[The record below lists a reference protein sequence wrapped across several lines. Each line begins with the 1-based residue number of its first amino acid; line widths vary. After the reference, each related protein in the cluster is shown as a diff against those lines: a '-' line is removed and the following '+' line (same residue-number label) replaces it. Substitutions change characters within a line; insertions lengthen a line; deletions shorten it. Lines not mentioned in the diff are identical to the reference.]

1 MQTISSPYNGGT
13 ASGPRRTKS
22 PHYAAATTYRLT
34 GSAGRG
40 ATGKVAA
47 APRVGTQRRYQTR
60 ELLGRGGM
68 SEVYR
73 GFDAELSRPVAIK
86 RLRPELAVNPVFRA
100 RFRREAQAAGR
111 LNHPA
116 IVAVYDTGEERE
128 ATGSS
133 IPFIVMELVEGRSL
147 RDALR
152 QEGRVAPSRAL
163 ELTAEVLDALACSHA
178 AGIIHRDIKPGN
190 VMLSNG
196 RAVKVAD
203 FGIARAVSDS
213 SGTATMAGTVIGTA
227 QYLSPE
233 QGRGEAA
240 DVRSDLYS
248 AGCLLYEL
256 LVGEPPF
263 VGDSMVSIIFQH
275 ISEPPTRP
283 SAANSDIS
291 ADIDAIIMKAL
302 AKSPADRY
310 QSAAEMKADVDNVLG
325 GRPPAATTVLP
336 PSMIEASEVGAGKDG
351 STDRHRVETS
361 AVERPRA
368 RRLIASLTAVLFVMG
383 GASAFGIYRSD
394 KPEAAAVTTT
404 EVPAVLGLGP
414 VGVESLLRNADLV
427 PRFEFV
433 HGAGDASV
441 DTAIKQIPAGGE
453 MAAIDNTVTVV
464 INIGPRRETVPT
476 PSLTARDLDFR
487 PWAGQPSVAA
497 GDGQSSAK
505 TRSAGTQRWQS
516 GQSDTS
522 QQTGGSNGSLQS
534 QQSDTSQQTGGSD
547 QQTEGSGGSLQSQ
560 QSDTS
565 DQTAES
571 DGSIG
576 NKIKK
581 SGKPKARE

>member
-1 MQTISSPYNGGT
+1 MQTISSSPHRGT

-22 PHYAAATTYRLT
+22 PHYAAVTTYRVT

-47 APRVGTQRRYQTR
+47 APQVGTQRRYQTR

-73 GFDAELSRPVAIK
+73 GFDAQLSRPVAIK
-86 RLRPELAVNPVFRA
+86 RLRPELAVTPVFRA
-100 RFRREAQAAGR
+100 RIRREAQAAGR

-152 QEGRVAPSRAL
+152 QEGRLSPARAL
-163 ELTAEVLDALACSHA
+163 AVTASLLAALAASHA

-263 VGDSMVSIIFQH
+263 VGDSMVNIIFQH
-275 ISEPPTRP
+275 ICEPPTRP
-283 SAANSDIS
+283 SVANSDIS
-291 ADIDAIIMKAL
+291 ADIDAIVMKAL
-302 AKSPADRY
+302 AKDPADRY
-310 QSAAEMKADVDNVLG
+310 QSAAEMKADVDNVLS
-325 GRPPAATTVLP
+325 GRPPASTTLLP

-351 STDRHRVETS
+351 STDRHVVETS

-368 RRLIASLTAVLFVMG
+368 RRLIASLTAVLFVMA
-383 GASAFGIYRSD
+383 GASAFGIYRPD

-404 EVPAVLGLGP
+404 EVPAVLGLGR

-453 MAAIDNTVTVV
+453 MAAIDGTVTVV
-464 INIGPRRETVPT
+464 INIGPRREAVPL
-476 PSLTARDLDFR
+476 SLTARDLDFR
-487 PWAGQPSVAA
+487 PWTGQPSVAV
-497 GDGQSSAK
+497 GHGQSSAK
-505 TRSAGTQRWQS
+505 TGSAGTQRWQS

-522 QQTGGSNGSLQS
+522 P
-534 QQSDTSQQTGGSD
+534 QTGGSD
-547 QQTEGSGGSLQSQ
+547 GSLQSQ

-571 DGSIG
+571 DGSTG

-581 SGKPKARE
+581 SGKPKTGE